1 MFFSVILGI
10 SFLRGLGTSWGSFR
24 SAAEMMPQNRNTVMK
39 INLRNRVHAAFMR
52 IANHFTGAGIK
63 PRDERMEDFLPVL
76 TFNRNVL
83 KTRSTVSSIP
93 PTAMIRDRAGRAP
106 APTPNSHYSTRGI
119 LFAISYSKT
128 ASILLSNW

>member
-10 SFLRGLGTSWGSFR
+10 SFLRGFGTSWGSFR
-24 SAAEMMPQNRNTVMK
+24 SAAEMMPPNRNTVMK

-63 PRDERMEDFLPVL
+63 PRDKRMEDFLPVL
-76 TFNRNVL
+76 PFNRNVL

-106 APTPNSHYSTRGI
+106 APNSHYSTRGI

-128 ASILLSNW
+128 ASILLSSW